1 MKSFGLQ
8 KRKKRSLTLR
18 TPWLQFTVS
27 FGKEAAQAESRDET
41 VSSSDDQNWFEKQ
54 MEAIHLGER
63 SHPVMMTAR
72 ERHMESARVIKGL
85 DWSKGCTDPHGVMAG
100 FEAILGSHFAH
111 ARGCAIEF
119 PLEFTEAEIRQI
131 IQQEVN
137 GAKTNEN
144 QL

>member
-1 MKSFGLQ
+1 MKCFGLQ
-8 KRKKRSLTLR
+8 KEKGRGLTLR

-27 FGKEAAQAESRDET
+27 FGKAESRDET

-54 MEAIHLGER
+54 MEAIRRGER
-63 SHPVMMTAR
+63 QHPVMMTAR